1 MLEHRVELK
10 VVDWDD
16 IPFREVV
23 ETAWHQVRQGRVDAD
38 SITAAE
44 HLQLLVRGAG
54 YRSATVTVHRT
65 VDEALAHVG
74 HFEVRREPARVLL
87 GR

>member
-23 ETAWHQVRQGRVDAD
+23 ETAWRQVREGRMDAD
-38 SITAAE
+38 SMSAAE
-44 HLQLLVRGAG
+44 HLQQLVRRAG
-54 YRSATVTVHRT
+54 YPTAAVIVHRT
-65 VDEALAHVG
+65 IDEALAHVG
-74 HFEVRREPARVLL
+74 HFEVRRESARVLL